1 MLDTLVAI
9 LCGSGKGI
17 LSGVDGGDRVDQA
30 LVVFEFFGLRIAGE
44 LEEGVRAD
52 EHRLGGDA
60 ERLRLV
66 EFVERLGAV
75 ELDVGGFVDFRH
87 QIVVVGGEP
96 LLHRQRGDVA
106 LVSLVAAA
114 HGEQRLFGIVEG
126 EALVALRNDV
136 QQDGSVEHL
145 VVIAEVVARN
155 QIDSGFLLQ
164 LPMLGAQLLG
174 GGAHVVERC
183 DTLPISFD
191 NLLQL
196 AVLADARETG
206 DGSENGHESSI

>member
-1 MLDTLVAI
+1 MSSI
-9 LCGSGKGI
+9 
-17 LSGVDGGDRVDQA
+17 
-30 LVVFEFFGLRIAGE
+30 
-44 LEEGVRAD
+44 
-52 EHRLGGDA
+52 
-60 ERLRLV
+60 
-66 EFVERLGAV
+66 
-75 ELDVGGFVDFRH
+75 
-87 QIVVVGGEP
+87 
-96 LLHRQRGDVA
+96 
-106 LVSLVAAA
+106 
-114 HGEQRLFGIVEG
+114 
-126 EALVALRNDV
+126 
-136 QQDGSVEHL
+136 L